1 MNINDEDAYG
11 QKMEEII
18 VNLEIFILDMI
29 CSAVNRLLENNAA
42 FLQNGPNQNQ
52 DNDF

>member
-18 VNLEIFILDMI
+18 VNLKIFILDMI
-29 CSAVNRLLENNAA
+29 RSAVSRLLENNTA
-42 FLQNGPNQNQ
+42 FLRNAPNKNQ